1 MAIWI
6 SLEPKRV
13 YPWKNNNNNNNN
25 NNNKS
30 LQQSTASA
38 GIQTYIQE
46 MLFSRGGGGAY
57 LFQAHFWQG
66 LIETGGFFER
76 GGVI

>member
-25 NNNKS
+25 KS

-38 GIQTYIQE
+38 GIQTYIPE
-46 MLFSRGGGGAY
+46 MLFSQGGGG
-57 LFQAHFWQG
+57 G
-66 LIETGGFFER
+66 LIYFKPILGR
-76 GGVI
+76 AY

>member
-13 YPWKNNNNNNNN
+13 YPWKNNNNNNN
-25 NNNKS
+25 KS

-38 GIQTYIQE
+38 GIQTYIPE
-46 MLFSRGGGGAY
+46 MLFSRGAGGGGGAY
-57 LFQAHFWQG
+57 LFQAHLRQG
-66 LIETGGFFER
+66 LIETGGLFER
-76 GGVI
+76 GRLI

>member
-25 NNNKS
+25 NNKS

-38 GIQTYIQE
+38 GIQTYIPE
-46 MLFSRGGGGAY
+46 MLFSRGGGAY
-57 LFQAHFWQG
+57 LFQAHLRQG
-66 LIETGGFFER
+66 LIETGGLFER
-76 GGVI
+76 GRLI